1 LFCRPSARVG
11 TPDQNLHAT
20 IWKLNT
26 FHFLLLQRLI
36 QPSRRVYIHVFYF
49 VYSHARRFVSVLL
62 VRSPPVAVS
71 RSRRAAGPHSISR
84 CSVTAPSLL
93 SGMDGASSSA
103 SSSASRPRKGVRLR
117 PLRRRRGPATTLASR
132 GGDGE
137 ENGGGGA
144 HDDLALPLGMSFAAV
159 LARVCA

>member
-1 LFCRPSARVG
+1 
-11 TPDQNLHAT
+11 
-20 IWKLNT
+20 
-26 FHFLLLQRLI
+26 
-36 QPSRRVYIHVFYF
+36 
-49 VYSHARRFVSVLL
+49 
-62 VRSPPVAVS
+62 
-71 RSRRAAGPHSISR
+71 
-84 CSVTAPSLL
+84 VTAPSLL

-103 SSSASRPRKGVRLR
+103 SSSASRPRKGLRIR
-117 PLRRRRGPATTLASR
+117 PLRRRRGPATTVASR